1 MTLGRPPVRGRL
13 EDSGAT
19 VSTCPSAGVE
29 SIEASVDHGNLLIDL
44 TDSHAEVVAGSPLEI
59 DGQLLK
65 MHPNILETLSV
76 VQPNV
81 LVDNLLHGF

>member
-1 MTLGRPPVRGRL
+1 MRGRL

-19 VSTCPSAGVE
+19 VSTCPGAGVE
-29 SIEASVDHGNLLIDL
+29 SIEPSVDHGNLLTDL
-44 TDSHAEVVAGSPLEI
+44 TDCHAEVVAGSLLEI

-65 MHPNILETLSV
+65 MHPNILEILSV

-81 LVDNLLHGF
+81 LVDNLLQGF